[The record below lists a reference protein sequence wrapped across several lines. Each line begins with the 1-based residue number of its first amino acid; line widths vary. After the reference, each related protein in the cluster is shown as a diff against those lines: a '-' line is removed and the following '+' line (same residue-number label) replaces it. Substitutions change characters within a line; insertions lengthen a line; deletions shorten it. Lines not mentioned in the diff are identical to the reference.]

1 MTETI
6 HEEQALAIMIAHTFE
21 VAEDCY
27 NNVVEDAEN
36 GDRNAIYLLN
46 SLTKDQ
52 LIKQFVKIERH
63 NLIREWN
70 EKKDNHPT
78 R

>member
-1 MTETI
+1 MTEKV

-21 VAEDCY
+21 VANDCY
-27 NNVVEDAEN
+27 NRVKQDAEN
-36 GDRNAIYLLN
+36 GDRDAINILN
-46 SLTKDQ
+46 SMTKQ
-52 LIKQFVKIERH
+52 QIIKRFVKIEGQ
-63 NLIREWN
+63 NVMREWN